1 MDDKSLPHGRIPV
14 PSDPQVA
21 DSAVADRRAF
31 FRRAVAVGIPVVLA
45 TVRGRSVYAQTPS
58 GCASCQPSGGVTGGT
73 GDTSILPAGEDISK
87 PKKPKKN

>member
-14 PSDPQVA
+14 LPDQEDA
-21 DSAVADRRAF
+21 DAAIADRRAF

-58 GCASCQPSGGVTGGT
+58 GCASCQPSGGVAGT
-73 GDTSILPAGEDISK
+73 GEDVDISK
-87 PKKPKKN
+87 PKKPKKP

>member
-14 PSDPQVA
+14 PADPSEA
-21 DSAVADRRAF
+21 ERLAAADRRAF

-45 TVRGRSVYAQTPS
+45 TVRGRTVYARQLSGCGSLDPS
-58 GCASCQPSGGVTGGT
+58 GCDNLTGGLVT
-73 GDTSILPAGEDISK
+73 GEDIAK